1 MLDPTT
7 VSRIFSS
14 ISALMEQNR
23 DYLVEL
29 DQVNGDGDLGISMD
43 DGFKAAAAFFARA
56 QETDLGQ
63 LLRQGGKVLNEA
75 APSSL
80 GTILTF
86 GLMGMARRL
95 RGNREADFVTAVE
108 ALNAGVQNMM
118 DKAESKPG
126 EKTILDALVPG
137 VETLRSQAEEAA
149 GDAEAERALNVGKA
163 EAEATSA
170 KAEAMRAYGEAAVL
184 QMVVD
189 QLPSIV
195 REMAA
200 PLSSIDQMSV
210 VSTDGATPLVKTV
223 ASGIGQTTELVKGLT
238 GVDLAGLF
246 HNASTDATNAPDV
259 PGGSAGSSSKA

>member
-7 VSRIFSS
+7 VSRIFCS

-23 DYLVEL
+23 GYLVEL

-43 DGFKAAAAFFARA
+43 DGFKAAAAYFAQA

-137 VETLRSQAEEAA
+137 VETLRSEAEEAA
-149 GDAEAERALNVGKA
+149 GDAEAERALLHKAA
-163 EAEATSA
+163 EAAAAGSEATRRMKAVHGRAAYSA
-170 KAEAMRAYGEAAVL
+170 ARSLGVL
-184 QMVVD
+184 D
-189 QLPSIV
+189 GG
-195 REMAA
+195 
-200 PLSSIDQMSV
+200 SV
-210 VSTDGATPLVKTV
+210 VGRLIFAGISS
-223 ASGIGQTTELVKGLT
+223 ASSRTAQDE
-238 GVDLAGLF
+238 
-246 HNASTDATNAPDV
+246 H
-259 PGGSAGSSSKA
+259 

>member
-126 EKTILDALVPG
+126 EKTILVALVPG

-149 GDAEAERALNVGKA
+149 GDAEAERALLRRAA
-163 EAEATSA
+163 EAAAAGSEATRQMKAVHGRAAYSA
-170 KAEAMRAYGEAAVL
+170 ARSLGVL
-184 QMVVD
+184 D
-189 QLPSIV
+189 GG
-195 REMAA
+195 
-200 PLSSIDQMSV
+200 SV
-210 VSTDGATPLVKTV
+210 VGSLIFAGISS
-223 ASGIGQTTELVKGLT
+223 ASSRTTQDE
-238 GVDLAGLF
+238 
-246 HNASTDATNAPDV
+246 H
-259 PGGSAGSSSKA
+259 